1 MIKNQYKL
9 RLWIN
14 SIIIIVSLI
23 ILTDFILPGKVVS
36 DEIVMVKKEIQQ
48 HKTSSKYH
56 DSYKIIT
63 NTHQFSVSEDFVS
76 LVSVKD
82 NIVYS
87 VSSIFNEVNWY
98 RLLTTEKKDVYSL
111 RIITGL
117 IVPLFTIVLIVI
129 ANRFNYQIGTLVF
142 LAHIFLIADLIY
154 LLL

>member
-1 MIKNQYKL
+1 MIKNQNKL

-23 ILTDFILPGKVVS
+23 ILTDFILPGKVFSV
-36 DEIVMVKKEIQQ
+36 EIVMVKKERQK
-48 HKTSSKYH
+48 HKNSSKYH
-56 DSYKIIT
+56 DTYKIIT
-63 NTHQFSVSEDFVS
+63 TSHQFSVSEDFVS

-82 NIVYS
+82 NIMYS